1 MSNRQIDAW
10 TDDRTVN
17 APMKKTKDLLKQCP
31 LECQRGVKIIS
42 KATTQHSDERV
53 TQIHH
58 DWTVFSPEVYIS
70 KRNSC
75 GLKDASHVLLAHFCL
90 ITGFLYRLHYC
101 ALSVRSGGKKAACQL
116 HSLMEL

>member
-1 MSNRQIDAW
+1 
-10 TDDRTVN
+10 
-17 APMKKTKDLLKQCP
+17 MKKIKDLLKQWP

-58 DWTVFSPEVYIS
+58 DWTVFSPEIYIS
-70 KRNSC
+70 KLNSLQ
-75 GLKDASHVLLAHFCL
+75 LKDASHVLLAHFCL

-101 ALSVRSGGKKAACQL
+101 ALSVRSGAWQERCEGNLSAPDL
-116 HSLMEL
+116 NGVVMDTVRL